1 MQPRA
6 AGLAEGARHGQ
17 EQHAWWL
24 PGGAQCRAALCSCVT
39 FNPIHFLAAPHR
51 SSCRLASAA
60 LALALGQSRE
70 EARSIITLKEVEPLI
85 EAMYR

>member
-1 MQPRA
+1 MVSARLCTMPRSA
-6 AGLAEGARHGQ
+6 VLLHRLQA
-17 EQHAWWL
+17 
-24 PGGAQCRAALCSCVT
+24 CRA
-39 FNPIHFLAAPHR
+39 HR